1 MQRETEHDVLAAIGA
16 VAIASRLTPR
26 QRAAVALVGVL
37 GLTQQ
42 EAAACLG
49 IGQSAVAMRLRRAR
63 QRAAARCR

>member
-1 MQRETEHDVLAAIGA
+1 MHNTERQALATIACASA
-16 VAIASRLTPR
+16 VASLTAR

-42 EAAACLG
+42 EAAAVLG
-49 IGQSAVAMRLRRAR
+49 VGQSAVAMRLRRAR